1 MERKEY
7 FRYTKPLGE
16 IELEY
21 ASKMD
26 VVEKIGRASRL
37 KDHGAYGFEMRIAG
51 ERMWFENDETTKLV
65 KKYLESGDQVSVKY
79 FRDERKDEII
89 SFDNHTKSVSIGNK
103 RLQTIW
109 AYQKQVTVVRENTY
123 KILYPL
129 LKDTNSVAMILKKI
143 GNGYELTAIRAFDSH
158 WLRGRFVNQFLADNH
173 FEKVSVGDGYVLG
186 YSEAI
191 LEDIPG
197 SDCVLYI
204 CNQKVKRRDCRC
216 GASHMNNR
224 SLLIPEGY
232 GSYEYLCAH
241 CFFDKMKISVS
252 EEFKKNFSAEEHI
265 IEGADVPDD
274 TCVKAIEAILG
285 M

>member
-21 ASKMD
+21 ANKMN
-26 VVEKIGRASRL
+26 VVEKAGRASWL
-37 KDHGAYGFEMRIAG
+37 KDHGTYGFEMRIAG

-65 KKYLESGDQVSVKY
+65 KKYLKSGDQVSVKY
-79 FRDERKDEII
+79 FRDEHKDEII
-89 SFDNHTKSVSIGNK
+89 SFDNHTKNVSIGNK

-109 AYQKQVTVVRENTY
+109 EYQKQVADVRENTY

-129 LKDTNSVAMILKKI
+129 LKDTGSVAMVLKKI
-143 GNGYELTAIRAFDSH
+143 GDRYDLVDIRAFDTHS
-158 WLRGRFVNQFLADNH
+158 LRGRFVNQFLADNH

-191 LEDIPG
+191 LEDIPN

-204 CNQKVKRRDCRC
+204 CNQKVKRRDCQC
-216 GASHMNNR
+216 GASRMSNR

-232 GSYEYLCAH
+232 GSYEYLCAQ

-252 EEFKKNFSAEEHI
+252 EEFKKNFSAEKHI
-265 IEGADVPDD
+265 VRGADVLDD
-274 TCVKAIEAILG
+274 TCVKTIEAILG
-285 M
+285 V